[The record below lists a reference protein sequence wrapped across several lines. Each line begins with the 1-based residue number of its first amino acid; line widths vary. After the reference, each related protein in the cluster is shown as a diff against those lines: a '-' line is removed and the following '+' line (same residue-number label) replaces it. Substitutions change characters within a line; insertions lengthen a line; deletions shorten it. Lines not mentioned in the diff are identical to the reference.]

1 MSIEDFDVLVV
12 GLGPGGGAAAAAAAA
27 AGLQVIAIDR
37 KREIGTP
44 VQCAEFI
51 PLPLSRHAQGRSV
64 LAQRITAMKS
74 VLPSGAV
81 AATPFT
87 GLMVD
92 RAAFDRALAQ
102 SAVAAGAVVY
112 TASLLTALDPGQRI
126 AEIRGAAGARRVRYR
141 VLIAADG
148 PHSTV
153 ARLLGLP
160 LLTTVNT
167 RQYTVPLLRPF
178 SDTDIWLSPDYPG
191 GYAWLFPKGDRAN
204 LGLGMD
210 AHIDADM
217 KTPLDALHA
226 TLVAE
231 GRVGAQIL
239 GRTGGAIPVGGLRE
253 RLALAEILLVGDA
266 AGMTHPITGAGIA
279 AGVASGEAAAE
290 AARAYVAGDAGAL
303 AEYEEDMRDQLGESL
318 ARAVARRAELARV
331 WNTAAA
337 NDDAIHRRGW
347 IAFDDYYQPDDQ
359 AAAPDRRYYEN
370 IN

>member
-1 MSIEDFDVLVV
+1 MSIEEFDVLVV
-12 GLGPGGGAAAAAAAA
+12 GLGPGGGAAAAAAAT
-27 AGLQVIAIDR
+27 AGLRVIAIDR
-37 KREIGTP
+37 KQEIGTP

-51 PLPLSRHAQGRSV
+51 PLPLSRHAQGKSV

-81 AATPFT
+81 ADTPFT

-92 RAAFDRALAQ
+92 RAAFDRALAE
-102 SAVAAGAVVY
+102 SAVAAGAVVH
-112 TASLLTALDPGQRI
+112 TATLLTALDVGQHI
-126 AEIRGAAGARRVRYR
+126 AEIRGAEGTRRVRYR

-148 PHSTV
+148 PHSMV

-160 LLTTVNT
+160 PLTTVNT
-167 RQYTVPLLRPF
+167 RQYTVPLLQPF

-226 TLVAE
+226 ALVAA

-253 RLALAEILLVGDA
+253 RLTLGEILLVGDA

-279 AGVASGEAAAE
+279 AAVAGGEAAAD
-290 AARAYVAGDAGAL
+290 AVHAYLAGDANAL
-303 AEYEEDMRDQLGESL
+303 AAYDDEMHDQLGESL

-337 NDDAIHRRGW
+337 NDDGVHRRGW
-347 IAFDDYYQPDDQ
+347 IAFDDYYQH
-359 AAAPDRRYYEN
+359 DRRASAPA
-370 IN
+370 

>member
-1 MSIEDFDVLVV
+1 MTATCDVLVV
-12 GLGPGGGAAAAAAAA
+12 GLGPGGGAAAAAAAR
-27 AGLQVIAIDR
+27 AGLRVIAIDR
-37 KREIGTP
+37 KRAIGVP

-51 PLPLSRHAQGRSV
+51 PLPLSRHAQGPDV

-81 AATPFT
+81 TDTPFT

-92 RAAFDRALAQ
+92 RAAFDRALTQA
-102 SAVAAGAVVY
+102 AVAAGAAVHTSSVL
-112 TASLLTALDPGQRI
+112 AALDIGRRT
-126 AEIRGAAGARRVRYR
+126 AAVRGSEGSWTVQYR

-160 LLTTVNT
+160 ALQTVNT

-178 SDTDIWLSPDYPG
+178 NDTDIWLSAAYPG

-210 AHIDADM
+210 AEFDADM

-231 GRVGAQIL
+231 GRIGAEIL
-239 GRTGGAIPVGGLRE
+239 ARTGGAIPVGGLRE
-253 RLALAEILLVGDA
+253 RLTVGEILLVGDA

-279 AGVASGEAAAE
+279 AGIASGEAAA
-290 AARAYVAGDAGAL
+290 AAAAAWIAGDAAAL
-303 AEYEEDMRDQLGESL
+303 SGYEDDMREQLDASL
-318 ARAVARRAELARV
+318 ARAVARRAELAGL
-331 WNTAAA
+331 WKTAAA
-337 NDDAIHRRGW
+337 NDDDVHRRGW
-347 IAFDDYYQPDDQ
+347 IAFDDYYRMPVTAPE
-359 AAAPDRRYYEN
+359 AA
-370 IN
+370 